1 MLDHTDW
8 AVLEHTYGPAQVT
21 PVPLV
26 QLLDEDPEI
35 QAEALGMLD
44 MSVLHQESLYSAT
57 APAALYGA
65 TVLTD
70 PRTMTLHDDYTAW
83 DERPRTLRAA
93 LLERLG
99 MIADSAAYNETSG
112 EDDGN
117 DPQDSDAV
125 RAVSGVIY
133 DAVLPP
139 PPGRRPPRSE
149 RPPLAPPPHSSS
161 PPAWPTGCCR
171 GVAAFLATLT
181 RNSQGAP
188 VSTSARPRAT
198 ASRRR

>member
-1 MLDHTDW
+1 MLN
-8 AVLEHTYGPAQVT
+8 
-21 PVPLV
+21 
-26 QLLDEDPEI
+26 
-35 QAEALGMLD
+35 

-57 APAALYGA
+57 AQAALYVA

-70 PRTMTLHDDYTAW
+70 PRTMTLHDNYTAW

-117 DPQDSDAV
+117 DPQDADAV

-133 DAVLPP
+133 DAALPHLQAADPRGPRGRPRHHHRTP
-139 PPGRRPPRSE
+139 PVPRPGRPD
-149 RPPLAPPPHSSS
+149 
-161 PPAWPTGCCR
+161 
-171 GVAAFLATLT
+171 VAAA
-181 RNSQGAP
+181 SQRSSQP
-188 VSTSARPRAT
+188 
-198 ASRRR
+198 